1 MDQIAAGWYLYGAD
15 GQQRYW
21 DGTAWTEAAV
31 SQSSTQPQPTR
42 GPPRALLIAGIASI
56 VLGAALLIGA
66 VFAPWYQDT
75 SSLASDSFQLA
86 FNLPSMVLA
95 GAAVG
100 LCLFRST
107 RTAAGLVAL
116 LVGVWV
122 AIQMITAISGTGWH
136 LGQAL
141 SVGAA
146 VTLVLGGIGCLVTG
160 GFAIKVDV
168 PAVAWAAGGAVLA
181 GLWIA
186 GEWLPWQRWTYLYTP
201 VGSTQVSEISHW
213 DCCVPFQNGS
223 VPANIRE
230 AATMLTLLVGSILLA
245 LVWRRTTSGVGL
257 AALGL
262 LYLSSSVS
270 WVVNLADPTISRE
283 ALLLLLKISP
293 QQADSL
299 NVTGT
304 TSGLIGG
311 WLATIAAI
319 ALVILGVMR
328 LLAAVAAPSRATP
341 SPAQVA
347 EPGRIVWSSAETLPQ
362 PSVASDVSKPLAS
375 SVVSPRHFALRV
387 LLTILLWIGAY
398 LVAGLVGLA
407 ASGGETQG
415 SSTGSGIGTLL
426 LLAEYAWLAR
436 KVSYRWFDFLFAMIP
451 IYGFFWM
458 LRITWRIAYLPFADW
473 TPRPEEANNWVPIAS
488 TEDGEPQVY
497 RSRR

>member
-1 MDQIAAGWYLYGAD
+1 MDQIPAGWYPYSAD

-42 GPPRALLIAGIASI
+42 GPPRALLIAGIACI
-56 VLGAALLIGA
+56 VVGAALLIGA
-66 VFAPWYQDT
+66 VFAPWYEDT
-75 SSLASDSFQLA
+75 SSLASVSTDLEGA
-86 FNLPSMVLA
+86 LPSMMLA
-95 GAAVG
+95 VSAVG

-122 AIQMITAISGTGWH
+122 AIGSITEIGGAGWH
-136 LGQAL
+136 LGQTL
-141 SVGAA
+141 SMSA
-146 VTLVLGGIGCLVTG
+146 VVALVLGGIGCLLTG

-186 GEWLPWQRWTYLYTP
+186 GEWLPWDRTTYRYTP
-201 VGSTQVSEISHW
+201 VGATQVSESHW
-213 DCCVPFQNGS
+213 DCCVTFQNHS

-257 AALGL
+257 ATLGL

-270 WVVNLADPTISRE
+270 WVVGLADPTISRE
-283 ALLLLLKISP
+283 TLLSLLKITP
-293 QQADSL
+293 QQANSI

-407 ASGGETQG
+407 ASGGEAQG

-488 TEDGEPQVY
+488 TEDGKPQVY